1 MIIDLPG
8 TDTSAVNAALVD
20 IREAGGAVTLGRV
33 LTLVIVTDE
42 AAAEEAIGAA
52 NDASREHP
60 CRIIVLA
67 RGTRRSTSR
76 LDAQVRV
83 GGDAGASEVVV
94 LRLYGQLADHGEAVV
109 VPLLLPDAPIVAWW
123 PGAPPLHLA
132 ADSVGRLAHRRITD
146 SARGSRPLQALAAR
160 REDYTSGDTDFTWT
174 RLTSWRALLAA
185 ALDQPP
191 FERVQRAVVVGSP
204 TSASSDLLA
213 GWLANQ
219 LDCPVRRD
227 KSPDAGVSEVR
238 MERASG
244 TIVISRPHGKI
255 ATLVQP
261 GQPDRH
267 IALPRR
273 TAAECLAEELRRL
286 DADEVY
292 AETLIRGMGRVKPGT
307 TVRATGER
315 SPARTRRPATGANP
329 EGGAHELGPGVF
341 PAPATSAAGTT
352 VSPTPAP
359 TARDTGVRKARAATA
374 APAAE
379 GVGVTAAPETPT
391 PDTPTAGTPTAGTR
405 TPEHP
410 TGGTSTDGTPAA
422 DAAAKRTVTARKPRA
437 ARAKEAR

>member
-1 MIIDLPG
+1 
-8 TDTSAVNAALVD
+8 
-20 IREAGGAVTLGRV
+20 
-33 LTLVIVTDE
+33 
-42 AAAEEAIGAA
+42 
-52 NDASREHP
+52 
-60 CRIIVLA
+60 
-67 RGTRRSTSR
+67 
-76 LDAQVRV
+76 
-83 GGDAGASEVVV
+83 
-94 LRLYGQLADHGEAVV
+94 
-109 VPLLLPDAPIVAWW
+109 
-123 PGAPPLHLA
+123 
-132 ADSVGRLAHRRITD
+132 
-146 SARGSRPLQALAAR
+146 
-160 REDYTSGDTDFTWT
+160 
-174 RLTSWRALLAA
+174 
-185 ALDQPP
+185 
-191 FERVQRAVVVGSP
+191 
-204 TSASSDLLA
+204 
-213 GWLANQ
+213 
-219 LDCPVRRD
+219 
-227 KSPDAGVSEVR
+227 
-238 MERASG
+238 
-244 TIVISRPHGKI
+244 
-255 ATLVQP
+255 VQP

-374 APAAE
+374 AARAAE
-379 GVGVTAAPETPT
+379 GVGITAAPEHPT
-391 PDTPTAGTPTAGTR
+391 PDTPTAGTR

-410 TGGTSTDGTPAA
+410 TGGASTDGTAAA